1 MITGFA
7 VIIGG
12 LLLLAFRK
20 YPKVRVWI
28 ERLTMLPAAYIVSHV
43 VTKGFA
49 TITYSSGRDF
59 VFILLVAI
67 LIYAAGLLGLSL
79 YRSNRDLKLPDQLE

>member
-1 MITGFA
+1 
-7 VIIGG
+7 
-12 LLLLAFRK
+12 
-20 YPKVRVWI
+20 
-28 ERLTMLPAAYIVSHV
+28 V

-49 TITYSSGRDF
+49 TITYSSDRDF
-59 VFILLVAI
+59 VFILLVAV